1 MKGVTPINRDERL
14 YYLDL
19 FHQVRDLSID
29 SPFHYL
35 LFDEDQ
41 SPVLQALTLDQILSL
56 HPTDAPI
63 NQRVWCCGD
72 VADLVRHKRELWLR
86 QPGRLALCLQRK
98 ADATGALAV
107 LHAWIATALELG
119 ASVQDPP
126 RQESFGAEAWLLDP
140 EGNRLLLLVL
150 PAS

>member
-63 NQRVWCCGD
+63 NQRVRCCGD
-72 VADLVRHKRELWLR
+72 VADLVRHKRELWLPNGTLPQLFR
-86 QPGRLALCLQRK
+86 RSGTMMLVVPPL
-98 ADATGALAV
+98 DA
-107 LHAWIATALELG
+107 
-119 ASVQDPP
+119 S
-126 RQESFGAEAWLLDP
+126 
-140 EGNRLLLLVL
+140 NRRGQGTWETVYRH
-150 PAS
+150 